1 MLHALQT
8 VQPAHSS
15 LERVLPAS
23 QHFYL
28 LPANV
33 VAAQLKHSRT
43 AFVLLS
49 TIAQQEITIPGTTL
63 V

>member
-23 QHFYL
+23 QHLYL

-33 VAAQLKHSRT
+33 VAALLKHCRKV
-43 AFVLLS
+43 FVLLS
-49 TIAQQEITIPGTTL
+49 TIAQQEITILGTIL
-63 V
+63 A

>member
-1 MLHALQT
+1 MLHALLT

-23 QHFYL
+23 QNLYV
-28 LPANV
+28 LPASV

-43 AFVLLS
+43 VFVLLS